1 MKKLAF
7 AACVVALA
15 GCSAPQV
22 EWQQDNQVEVST
34 TTITMKSNLWLNKM
48 PTIGEAQDNTLHG
61 AIYLESDSQLPATLA
76 IESVT
81 VKQGAD
87 TLLIT
92 SDDLDLRTHNETK
105 WEVAFAWQLEINSEQ
120 PVDVAVEL
128 KDGEVVKWLVEKDVK
143 VDTVY

>member
-7 AACVVALA
+7 AACVAALA

-48 PTIGEAQDNTLHG
+48 PTIGEAQDKTLHG
-61 AIYLESDSQLPATLA
+61 AIYLESDSQLPASLA
-76 IESVT
+76 VESIT

-92 SDDLDLRTHNETK
+92 ADALDLRTHNETQ
-105 WEVAFAWQLEINSEQ
+105 WEVAFVWQLEIDNEQ

-128 KDGEVVKWLVEKDVK
+128 KDGETVKWLVEKDVK

>member
-15 GCSAPQV
+15 GCSTPQV
-22 EWQQDNQVEVST
+22 EWQQDNQVEVSAAT
-34 TTITMKSNLWLNKM
+34 VTMKSNLWHNKM
-48 PTIGEAQDNTLHG
+48 PTIGETQDKTLHG
-61 AIYLESDSQLPATLA
+61 SIYLESDSQLPATLA
-76 IESVT
+76 VESVT

-87 TLLIT
+87 TLLVT
-92 SDDLDLRTHNETK
+92 ADDLDLRTHSETQ
-105 WEVAFAWQLEINSEQ
+105 WEVAFVWQLEIDSEQ

-128 KDGEVVKWLVEKDVK
+128 KDGETVKWLVEKDVK

>member
-1 MKKLAF
+1 MKKIAF

-22 EWQQDNQVEVST
+22 EWQQDNQVEVSA

-48 PTIGEAQDNTLHG
+48 PTIGEAQDKTLHG

-92 SDDLDLRTHNETK
+92 SDDLDLRTYNETK
-105 WEVAFAWQLEINSEQ
+105 WEVAFAWQLEISSEQ

>member
-15 GCSAPQV
+15 GCAAPQV
-22 EWQQDNQVEVST
+22 EWQQDNQVEVSAAT
-34 TTITMKSNLWLNKM
+34 VTMKSNLWHNKM
-48 PTIGEAQDNTLHG
+48 PTIGETQDKTLHR
-61 AIYLESDSQLPATLA
+61 AIYLESDSELPATLA
-76 IESVT
+76 VESVT

-87 TLLIT
+87 TLLVT
-92 SDDLDLRTHNETK
+92 ADDLDLRTHSETQ
-105 WEVAFAWQLEINSEQ
+105 WEVAFVWQLEIDSEK

-128 KDGEVVKWLVEKDVK
+128 KDGETVKWLVEKDVK

>member
-7 AACVVALA
+7 VACILALV

-22 EWQQDNQVEVST
+22 EWQQDNQVEVSEAT
-34 TTITMKSNLWLNKM
+34 VTMKSNLWHSKM
-48 PTIGEAQDNTLHG
+48 PTIEEAQDKTLYG
-61 AIYLESDSQLPATLA
+61 SIYLESDSQLPATLA
-76 IESVT
+76 VESVT

-87 TLLIT
+87 TLLVT
-92 SDDLDLRTHNETK
+92 ADDLDLKTHSETQ
-105 WEVAFAWQLEINSEQ
+105 WEVAFVWQLEIDSEK

-128 KDGEVVKWLVEKDVK
+128 KDGEIVKWLVEKNVK

>member
-1 MKKLAF
+1 MKKIAF

-105 WEVAFAWQLEINSEQ
+105 WEVAFTWQLEINSEQ

>member
-105 WEVAFAWQLEINSEQ
+105 WEVAFTWQLEINSEQ

>member
-1 MKKLAF
+1 MKKIAF

-22 EWQQDNQVEVST
+22 EWQQDNQVEVSA

>member
-1 MKKLAF
+1 MKKIAF